1 LPRRMRLLIDLGGT
15 AQDFFRTALSQI
27 VFENLIW
34 IVEIAENQI
43 EAAEIISQAGW
54 KLPTSREE
62 TGERSVF
69 NRSNSIG
76 VKSFIS
82 EGCDM
87 WVTKDLDLR
96 PRMGVAQRFQRRQS
110 QEEIAKR
117 AAANDEN
124 AFNNG
129 GMRERLASRHRQNQ
143 KRLRLAIARWFC

>member
-1 LPRRMRLLIDLGGT
+1 MRVLIDLGGT
-15 AQDFFRTALSQI
+15 AQDFLRTALSQI
-27 VFENLIW
+27 VLENLIR

-43 EAAEIISQAGW
+43 EAAEIISQLGW

-62 TGERSVF
+62 TGERGVF

-76 VKSFIS
+76 VESFIS
-82 EGCDM
+82 DGRDM
-87 WVTKDLDLR
+87 WVTEDLD
-96 PRMGVAQRFQRRQS
+96 PCSRMGIAQRLQRRQS
-110 QEEIAKR
+110 QQEIAKR

-143 KRLRLAIARWFC
+143 KRLCHASGHRFC